1 MTEAVAVRRETYEHA
16 GAAELDLQVE
26 SGRIEVRLD
35 GDGDIEVEVRHDPAG
50 AGSWASGLAGV
61 MSWLG
66 GAFGEQVD
74 ASPDEAVRQTRVDL
88 VGGRLVV
95 HTPKAMHLRAIPL
108 SVTVRAGTGSH
119 VQARTGSG
127 AVTVTGDAGRLD
139 VTTGSGQINADRA
152 SGVASVVSGSGPIRL
167 GPMTA
172 GVRARTGSGTVEVSA
187 VGGVSQVS
195 TGTGDVWLG
204 GVSGDVMARTGSG
217 NVTVANASAGSIELV
232 TGTGQIRVGVKPGVR
247 AKIDLSSS
255 SGSAR
260 SDIPLGGPPDDGVAV
275 LTINGRTGSG
285 NVLVTAADEH

>member
-1 MTEAVAVRRETYEHA
+1 MTEAMTTRHQTFEYD

-35 GDGDIEVEVRHDPAG
+35 GDGAIDVEVRHDPSA
-50 AGSWASGLAGV
+50 AGSWAGGLAGV

-66 GAFGEQVD
+66 GAFGEQMD
-74 ASPDEAVRQTRVDL
+74 ASPEEAVRQTRIDL

-108 SVTVRAGTGSH
+108 SVTVRAGSGSH

-127 AVTVTGDAGRLD
+127 AVTVSGAAGRLD
-139 VTTGSGQINADRA
+139 VTTGSGQINADQA
-152 SGVASVVSGSGPIRL
+152 SGVAAMVSGSGPIRL
-167 GPMTA
+167 GPMTG
-172 GVRARTGSGTVEVSA
+172 GVRARTGSGTIEVSA
-187 VGGVSQVS
+187 IDGLSQVS

-204 GVSGDVMARTGSG
+204 TVSGEVMARTGSG
-217 NVTVANASAGSIELV
+217 NVTVANASAGSIQLI
-232 TGTGQIRVGVKPGVR
+232 TGTGQIRVGVKRGVR
-247 AKIDLSSS
+247 AQIDLSSS

-260 SDIPLGGPPDDGVAV
+260 SDIPLSGPPADGVAV